1 MKQGFLRFLKIVDWK
16 FITMAIAIILI
27 IFSLPIVILTEKAT
41 NIHGKDEFVLR
52 NNLTSLLA
60 MVFFTSGNSLFFQR
74 LMTSPEFLALIV
86 LIINIIVYSLAGIFY
101 MMKGVSKKA
110 HYFYNIFFNN
120 YRFNWFYFVNFIY
133 CSKKS
138 WN

>member
-27 IFSLPIVILTEKAT
+27 IFSLLIVILTEKET
-41 NIHGKDEFVLR
+41 IIHNGKPEFILR

-101 MMKGVSKKA
+101 MMKG
-110 HYFYNIFFNN
+110 I
-120 YRFNWFYFVNFIY
+120 
-133 CSKKS
+133 SKKS
-138 WN
+138 VLFLQYLF

>member
-74 LMTSPEFLALIV
+74 LMTSPEFLALVV
-86 LIINIIVYSLAGIFY
+86 LIINIRLLAIPFLLKYSYKI
-101 MMKGVSKKA
+101 
-110 HYFYNIFFNN
+110 
-120 YRFNWFYFVNFIY
+120 
-133 CSKKS
+133 
-138 WN
+138 